1 VFLLLTQNARKK
13 FAGKCLKIRHNTAIP
28 NWKCL
33 FTFHEFLNVLGSII
47 PLRKTM
53 LQEKRP
59 KRDAYT
65 RSFKPKQIQSKRK
78 QFYYQKKIEGLLT
91 QASCADHLTTWLA
104 KKKQKKCWYLRFV
117 ETRRSYIAR
126 VCETL
131 KEGKQRRSTLW
142 TFGSQCALSH
152 NYQNVPRFAAPM
164 DLFQEIKSLEPKRVS
179 ISANWS
185 LVGPLHH
192 SLGTQKNRSAIMLNN
207 ETKLKHA

>member
-1 VFLLLTQNARKK
+1 MYMFFDFNFDSVQ
-13 FAGKCLKIRHNTAIP
+13 
-28 NWKCL
+28 
-33 FTFHEFLNVLGSII
+33 
-47 PLRKTM
+47 
-53 LQEKRP
+53 
-59 KRDAYT
+59 
-65 RSFKPKQIQSKRK
+65 KQSRRK

-91 QASCADHLTTWLA
+91 QASALTIWQLGSQESN
-104 KKKQKKCWYLRFV
+104 KKKCWYLRFV

-164 DLFQEIKSLEPKRVS
+164 DLFQEIKSLEPKLVL
-179 ISANWS
+179 ISDNRS

-192 SLGTQKNRSAIMLNN
+192 SLSTQKNRSAIMLNN
-207 ETKLKHA
+207 ETKLYYICLRIAKQFW